1 MIIRCPQCQFERE
14 IPASAI
20 PDGAVM
26 ATCPRCQTRF
36 QFRNLERTEA
46 QETSSPDVDSASV
59 ANAASMRKEEQAGNI
74 ASVGDDPLP
83 PGAVVPTETRSAS
96 HLRTVHAGEPRGDQ
110 QDEKR
115 VQNSVPDTSPEQGT
129 SRSDSEAWTD
139 LPWESP
145 ARYGQIGGLYHTIL
159 RVMFQAPR
167 FFAVLPH
174 CRGGKGRAIG
184 FYLLLGMFQTLVKLF
199 WIRNTAPAITDL
211 QVQELLSASSMNM
224 SLTLVI
230 APALLLV
237 QLYIYTALFTL
248 MLHLVQPTRIPF
260 ITVLRIVAYSAAPLV
275 VSIVPIL
282 GPIVGSIWF
291 SVCCFIGCRYALN
304 LGWGKVALAL
314 VPLYMIAFAVFF
326 QLVRQLA
333 ML

>member
-14 IPASAI
+14 IPSSSI
-20 PDGAVM
+20 PDTAVM

-36 QFRNLERTEA
+36 QFRNLERPEVQDMPPADKESTSGE
-46 QETSSPDVDSASV
+46 ETASLRGSEP
-59 ANAASMRKEEQAGNI
+59 AGGMAAA
-74 ASVGDDPLP
+74 GDDPLP
-83 PGAVVPTETRSAS
+83 PGAVVPAESKSAPRP
-96 HLRTVHAGEPRGDQ
+96 RTVHAGEARSVQ

-115 VQNSVPDTSPEQGT
+115 VQDSVQETLPEQD
-129 SRSDSEAWTD
+129 SPRPDSEVWAD
-139 LPWESP
+139 IPWESP
-145 ARYGQIGGLYHTIL
+145 ARYGQLGGLYHTIL

-167 FFAVLPH
+167 FFATFPH
-174 CRGGKGRAIG
+174 CRGGKGRAIA
-184 FYLLLGMFQTLVKLF
+184 FYLLLGIFQTLVKLF

-211 QVQELLSASSMNM
+211 QVQELLSASSMSM

-230 APALLLV
+230 APALLLI

-248 MLHLVQPTRIPF
+248 MLHLVQPNRIPF
-260 ITVLRIVAYSAAPLV
+260 VTVLRIVAYSAAPLV
-275 VSIVPIL
+275 ISIVPIL

-304 LGWGKVALAL
+304 LSWGKVALAL

-326 QLVRQLA
+326 QLARQLA

>member
-14 IPASAI
+14 IPTSAI
-20 PDGAVM
+20 PDTAVM

-36 QFRNLERTEA
+36 QFRTLERPEA
-46 QETSSPDVDSASV
+46 QGTPPADEPSSTVDTPPVKENDPAGSV
-59 ANAASMRKEEQAGNI
+59 
-74 ASVGDDPLP
+74 SVPGDDPLP
-83 PGAVVPTETRSAS
+83 PGAVVPSETKNAPRP
-96 HLRTVHAGEPRGDQ
+96 RTMHGGAP
-110 QDEKR
+110 QDER
-115 VQNSVPDTSPEQGT
+115 EEEAGMRDRIARQSDPEDR
-129 SRSDSEAWTD
+129 RSDADTWTD

-145 ARYGQIGGLYHTIL
+145 ARYGQLGGLYLTIL

-174 CRGGKGRAIG
+174 CRGGKGRAII
-184 FYLLLGMFQTLVKLF
+184 FYLLLGIFQTLVKLF

-211 QVQELLSASSMNM
+211 QVQELLSASSMSL
-224 SLTLVI
+224 SLTLI
-230 APALLLV
+230 MAPVLLLL
-237 QLYIYTALFTL
+237 QLYVYTALFTL
-248 MLHLVQPTRIPF
+248 MLHLVQPNRIPF
-260 ITVLRIVAYSAAPLV
+260 ITVLRIVAYSAAPLI

-282 GPIVGSIWF
+282 GPVVGSIWF

-304 LGWGKVALAL
+304 LSWSKVALAL
-314 VPLYMIAFAVFF
+314 GPLYLIAFAVFF

>member
-1 MIIRCPQCQFERE
+1 MIIRCPNCHFERE

-20 PDGAVM
+20 PETAVM

-36 QFRNLERTEA
+36 QFRHLDRPEEKDGAAADAAHISAEEN
-46 QETSSPDVDSASV
+46 SPVQGDEPGHIGSPS
-59 ANAASMRKEEQAGNI
+59 
-74 ASVGDDPLP
+74 GDDPLP
-83 PGAVVPTETRSAS
+83 PGAVVSTETRNAPRP
-96 HLRTVHAGEPRGDQ
+96 RTMHAGESEPETE
-110 QDEKR
+110 DELPHAR
-115 VQNSVPDTSPEQGT
+115 AEENPSRQEERQPDAEG
-129 SRSDSEAWTD
+129 WTD
-139 LPWESP
+139 IPWEAP

-184 FYLLLGMFQTLVKLF
+184 FFLLLGMFQTLVKLF

-211 QVQELLSASSMNM
+211 QVQELLSASSMSISM
-224 SLTLVI
+224 TLVI
-230 APALLLV
+230 APALLLI
-237 QLYIYTALFTL
+237 QLYVYTALFTL
-248 MLHLVQPTRIPF
+248 MLHLVQPNRIPF
-260 ITVLRIVAYSAAPLV
+260 VTVLRIVAYSAAPLV

-291 SVCCFIGCRYALN
+291 SVCCFVGCRYALN
-304 LGWGKVALAL
+304 LEWGKVALAL
-314 VPLYMIAFAVFF
+314 VPLYLIAFAVFF
-326 QLVRQLA
+326 QLVRQLT